1 MKKITT
7 YGLVLLSLTFGLPE
21 VAKADVAGL
30 TPCGK
35 SSQFKARQKKAVG
48 KLQSRLKKYEKGTP
62 PALSLEKQI
71 EKTNIR
77 FDKYAKSNLLCGTD
91 GLPHLIVDGDLNH
104 AGEFVIPGVM
114 FLYITGW
121 IGWVGRKYLLFTKT
135 TSKPAEKEIIIDVPM
150 ALKISSSGF
159 LWPIAAWKEFTSG
172 NLIVNDNQITVSPR

>member
-1 MKKITT
+1 MRNITT
-7 YGLVLLSLTFGLPE
+7 FFLLIASLTFGLPE
-21 VAKADVAGL
+21 AANADVAGL
-30 TPCGK
+30 TPC
-35 SSQFKARQKKAVG
+35 SQSAQFKARQKKAVG
-48 KLQSRLKKYEKGTP
+48 KLQSRLKKYEAGTP

-77 FDKYAKSNLLCGTD
+77 FEKYKKSNLLCGTD

-114 FLYITGW
+114 FLYISGW

-159 LWPIAAWKEFTSG
+159 LWPLAAWKEFTSG
-172 NLIVNDNQITVSPR
+172 NLIVSDKTITVSPR